1 MLQFGFSEYK
11 SRTFEVKLMTESSRN
26 HKQTN
31 PLHAMRAVL
40 WSFFGVRSKSEYQ
53 ADINRLTMT
62 QIIVAGIVGAILFVM
77 TLLLLVY
84 FVTR

>member
-1 MLQFGFSEYK
+1 
-11 SRTFEVKLMTESSRN
+11 MTEGSKS
-26 HKQTN
+26 HKQTSA
-31 PLHAMRAVL
+31 LHAMRAVL
-40 WSFFGVRSKSEYQ
+40 WSFFGVRSKSEYH

-62 QIIVAGIVGAILFVM
+62 QIIVAGIIGAILFVM

>member
-1 MLQFGFSEYK
+1 MTDSSK
-11 SRTFEVKLMTESSRN
+11 SN
-26 HKQTN
+26 KQTSS
-31 PLHAMRAVL
+31 LHAMRAVL

-53 ADINRLTMT
+53 ADINRLSMT
-62 QIIVAGIVGAILFVM
+62 QIIVAGIIGAVLFVM

>member
-1 MLQFGFSEYK
+1 MTDSSGSNKK
-11 SRTFEVKLMTESSRN
+11 SSA
-26 HKQTN
+26 
-31 PLHAMRAVL
+31 LHAMRAVL
-40 WSFFGVRSKSEYQ
+40 WSFFGVRSKNEYQ

-62 QIIVAGIVGAILFVM
+62 QIIVAGIFGAVLFVM

>member
-1 MLQFGFSEYK
+1 
-11 SRTFEVKLMTESSRN
+11 MTESSES
-26 HKQTN
+26 HKQQSA
-31 PLHAMRAVL
+31 LHAMRAVL

-62 QIIVAGIVGAILFVM
+62 QIIVAGIFGAVLFVM

-84 FVTR
+84 FVTK